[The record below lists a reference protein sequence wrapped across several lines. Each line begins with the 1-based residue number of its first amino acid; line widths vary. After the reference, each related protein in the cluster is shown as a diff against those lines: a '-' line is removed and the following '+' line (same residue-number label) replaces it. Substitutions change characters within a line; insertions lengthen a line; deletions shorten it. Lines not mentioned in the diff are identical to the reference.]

1 MRITKR
7 NGEIIDGIVRDLS
20 LIHISYTVPY
30 WLVVAGIDIGM
41 VVHQYI
47 FRWYPSGIIDFTVFF
62 KVPLAV
68 IQETYNRLGL
78 ACNVRVGLNEFVGS
92 VLFTY
97 L

>member
-1 MRITKR
+1 MDIEQLV
-7 NGEIIDGIVRDLS
+7 NAVYA
-20 LIHISYTVPY
+20 YTVPY
-30 WLVVAGIDIGM
+30 RLVVAGIDIGM
-41 VVHQYI
+41 VVHQHI
-47 FRWYPSGIIDFTVFF
+47 FRWYPSGIIDFTGFL

-97 L
+97 YVIGCTNPV